1 MLFPCPSHQKHSFHD
16 PKEVR
21 TRSPF
26 SQSSSCE
33 LSVMNVLPSADAS
46 RTNRYRTTC
55 PPGRRQHASCLVTYC
70 VTLFFSSSPSCLT
83 LCSLFFFLFLHIT
96 LSGMWMHREAE
107 GTFSFVSLL
116 LLIVIKREGEKKK
129 KKRVWIYARV
139 QLLCF
144 CLDLLKL
151 RVKLWCNTQLE
162 GPPVQKVFI
171 KTVSDTVPH
180 HFTSLIDPASAAD
193 PVISAG
199 WLTQLV

>member
-16 PKEVR
+16 PKEAR

-70 VTLFFSSSPSCLT
+70 VTLFFSSSPSRLT

-129 KKRVWIYARV
+129 KESVDLRSCSAAVFLPRPFKARSETLVQHTVRGAACAEGIYQNSQRHSSPS
-139 QLLCF
+139 L
-144 CLDLLKL
+144 
-151 RVKLWCNTQLE
+151 
-162 GPPVQKVFI
+162 
-171 KTVSDTVPH
+171 
-180 HFTSLIDPASAAD
+180 HFTDWPC
-193 PVISAG
+193 
-199 WLTQLV
+199 